1 MASSFTEL
9 QLSALE
15 PEPAVEGVTPARKPP
30 PCRALASRSSP
41 QRISDRVV
49 RKARVTLTT
58 TSGAASKNA
67 KPRPKG
73 RG

>member
-1 MASSFTEL
+1 MASSITEW
-9 QLSALE
+9 QPSALG
-15 PEPAVEGVTPARKPP
+15 PEPAVECVTPARKPS

-49 RKARVTLTT
+49 RQARMTMTT
-58 TSGAASKNA
+58 TIGAASKNA

-73 RG
+73 AR

>member
-1 MASSFTEL
+1 MPCSFTEW
-9 QLSALE
+9 QLSALG

-41 QRISDRVV
+41 QRTRDLVV
-49 RKARVTLTT
+49 RKARVTMTT

-73 RG
+73 AR